1 MKYEISYKTNRNNK
15 VKQKSG
21 TTQTDDL
28 PIMTSSFGVS
38 QLLSVVDGFLKPDGS
53 AFTQKTLE
61 NIEDGQKHLSMGIVQ
76 GGRNILSHE
85 EITDL
90 QQSGLFT
97 EKDCLDLLS
106 LLSHLFKR
114 LEESKKR

>member
-1 MKYEISYKTNRNNK
+1 LYFLFAMLRPSRSTLFPTRR
-15 VKQKSG
+15 SS
-21 TTQTDDL
+21 DL
-28 PIMTSSFGVS
+28 
-38 QLLSVVDGFLKPDGS
+38 VVDGFLKPDGS

-97 EKDCLDLLS
+97 EKDCRSEEHTSELQSRENLVCRLL
-106 LLSHLFKR
+106 
-114 LEESKKR
+114 LEKK